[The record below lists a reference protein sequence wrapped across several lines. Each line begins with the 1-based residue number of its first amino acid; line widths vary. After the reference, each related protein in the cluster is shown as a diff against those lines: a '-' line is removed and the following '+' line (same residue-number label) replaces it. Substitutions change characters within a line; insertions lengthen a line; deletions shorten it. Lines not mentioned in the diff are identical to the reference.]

1 MLKVGIDYKIFSKK
15 NTKVMKASL
24 LRLPYNNLLIYLKIK
39 KLKSMTF
46 NLLGQTL
53 LARSYVFQVDLTTKN
68 NANINYLSAS
78 KLIAIFL
85 RTT

>member
-78 KLIAIFL
+78 KLISFAIHV
-85 RTT
+85 